1 MHIKEQFFSHQR
13 QGFVRV
19 AACTPRI
26 CVGDPQSNGEETL
39 ALMREGEARHV
50 DLMLFPELGISAYA
64 IDDLLLQDALLDGVE
79 AALAKLVEASRA
91 LRPVFIV
98 GAPIR
103 RNGRLYNCG
112 VVISRGKILG
122 VTPKSF
128 LPNYREYYE
137 NRWFA
142 PGFGVAGLDVKLA
155 GQTVPFGTDLLFAAS
170 DLPDFIFHIEICE
183 DFWAADPPSTQ
194 GALAGALILCNLS
207 ASNIVVGKA
216 DDRAILCASQSMRCM
231 AAYVYS
237 AAGPG
242 ESTTDLAWDGQA
254 TIHELGAVLAQTDRF
269 PSKSQM
275 AIADVDVERLRLERM
290 RTLTFNSAAVAAGHP
305 ETAFRRIEFEHQP
318 VFDDVGLE
326 RAIDRFPFVPDNA
339 EKLDRDCYEAFNI
352 QVQGL
357 MKRMQVTNGE
367 RIVIGVSGGLDST
380 HALIVAAKTFDKLGL
395 PRKNI
400 LGFTMPGFATSQ
412 GTKSNAWALM
422 NALGVTG
429 EEIDIK
435 PVALRM
441 LKDIGH
447 PYAEGK
453 PVYDITFE
461 NVQAGL
467 RTDYLFRLAN
477 QRKGFVLGT
486 GDLSELALGWCTYG
500 VGDHMSHYN
509 VNSSVAKTLI
519 QYLVR
524 WVVKTRQFED
534 SAAATLLSILDT
546 EISPELVPSDANGG
560 NLQSTQSRVG
570 PYELQDFHLYYI
582 TRYGLRPSKV
592 AFLAWHA
599 WRDATHGLWP
609 PNFPEDAKH
618 AYTIADVKKWLGVF
632 LYRFFEISQYK
643 RSALPN
649 GPKVVSG
656 GNLSPR
662 GDWRAP
668 SDGNARVWMT
678 ELEQNVPERSVL

>member
-1 MHIKEQFFSHQR
+1 M
-13 QGFVRV
+13 
-19 AACTPRI
+19 
-26 CVGDPQSNGEETL
+26 GDPKSNAQETL
-39 ALMREGEARHV
+39 ALMREGEKRNV

-79 AALAKLVEASRA
+79 EGLAQLVEASKA

-98 GAPIR
+98 GAPVR
-103 RNGRLYNCG
+103 RNARLYNCG

-155 GQTVPFGTDLLFAAS
+155 GETAPFGTDLIFAAS

-216 DDRAILCASQSMRCM
+216 DDRALLCASQSMRCM

-254 TIHELGAVLAQTDRF
+254 TIHELGVQLTCTERF

-275 AIADVDVERLRLERM
+275 CVADVDVERMRLERM

-305 ETAFRRIEFEHQP
+305 ETAFRRVEFEHAP
-318 VFDDVGLE
+318 VFEDVGLE
-326 RAIDRFPFVPDNA
+326 RAIDRFPFVPDNPA
-339 EKLDRDCYEAFNI
+339 KLDRDCYEAFNI

-380 HALIVAAKTFDKLGL
+380 HALIVAAKAFDALKL

-412 GTKSNAWALM
+412 GTKSNAWTLM

-435 PVALRM
+435 PAARLM
-441 LKDIGH
+441 LEQIGH
-447 PYAEGK
+447 PFAQGK
-453 PVYDITFE
+453 PVYDVTFE

-477 QRKGFVLGT
+477 QRKAFVLGT

-509 VNSSVAKTLI
+509 VNGSVAKTLI

-524 WVVKTRQFED
+524 WVVKTKQFEE
-534 SAAATLLSILDT
+534 AAAVTLLSILDT
-546 EISPELVPSDANGG
+546 EISPELVPADDKDQI
-560 NLQSTQSRVG
+560 QSTQSKVG
-570 PYELQDFHLYYI
+570 PYELQDFHLFYI

-599 WRDATHGLWP
+599 WRDSAHGLWP
-609 PNFPEDAKH
+609 PDFPDDAK
-618 AYTIADVKKWLGVF
+618 
-632 LYRFFEISQYK
+632 
-643 RSALPN
+643 
-649 GPKVVSG
+649 
-656 GNLSPR
+656 
-662 GDWRAP
+662 
-668 SDGNARVWMT
+668 
-678 ELEQNVPERSVL
+678 